1 MSISSLPTDVLKY
14 IMGFLPTEELG
25 RICSVS
31 QLWNASA
38 SGIQYRIRE
47 LFSKRS
53 FVAQVQLRN
62 VNPCVDKKTYLSLR
76 EALREKVFNIDL
88 AKGEKLTLNIPLELA
103 RQIYREKGWIECS
116 DKDFVQI
123 GGLPQK
129 FKITG
134 GDLRDAETKGSI
146 KLTLEGE

>member
-1 MSISSLPTDVLKY
+1 M
-14 IMGFLPTEELG
+14 
-25 RICSVS
+25 
-31 QLWNASA
+31 
-38 SGIQYRIRE
+38 
-47 LFSKRS
+47 
-53 FVAQVQLRN
+53 QLRN

-103 RQIYREKGWIECS
+103 RQIYREKGWIKCS